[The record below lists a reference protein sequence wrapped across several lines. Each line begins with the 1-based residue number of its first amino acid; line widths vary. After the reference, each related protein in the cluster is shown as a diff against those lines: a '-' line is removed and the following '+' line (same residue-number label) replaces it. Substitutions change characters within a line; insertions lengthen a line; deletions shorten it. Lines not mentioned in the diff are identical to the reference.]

1 MNIISINR
9 KIKAIL
15 IRLRIHRW
23 LGFIENIFLNASYM
37 IRLSRWV
44 DTNRQI
50 LIYDDFYN
58 AQPKHGERFQLYK
71 QILDTYTLNEENI
84 AYLEFGVA
92 SGTSM
97 RWWTDHNI
105 APSSNFWGFDT
116 FEGLPERY
124 GSLKQGV
131 FNMKGQF
138 PEISDERIKFVKG
151 LFQDTLLENIKFIN
165 FSDRVILHIDSD
177 LFTAALYVLT
187 TLLPYLKKGDLIL
200 FDEFGVPGHEFR
212 AFVDFVDSFYLKLKP
227 IGAINNYLQVIFEIT
242 EINSNRIK

>member
-84 AYLEFGVA
+84 TYLEFGVA

-138 PEISDERIKFVKG
+138 RRSATNESILSRDYFRTLYWKILNSLIFQTVSYCISIRI
-151 LFQDTLLENIKFIN
+151 
-165 FSDRVILHIDSD
+165 
-177 LFTAALYVLT
+177 Y
-187 TLLPYLKKGDLIL
+187 LLPPYT
-200 FDEFGVPGHEFR
+200 
-212 AFVDFVDSFYLKLKP
+212 Y
-227 IGAINNYLQVIFEIT
+227 
-242 EINSNRIK
+242 